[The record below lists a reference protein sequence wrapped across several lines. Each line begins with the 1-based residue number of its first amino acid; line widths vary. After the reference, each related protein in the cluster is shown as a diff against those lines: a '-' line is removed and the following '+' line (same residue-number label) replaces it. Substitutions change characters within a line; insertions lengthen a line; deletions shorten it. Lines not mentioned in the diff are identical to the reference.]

1 MTPTAS
7 VTLELHGVRLEPMS
21 AGHASALA
29 TAAADGELWTLRV
42 TSAPAPG
49 DEAAYVA
56 TAINDGAR
64 LPFVV
69 RDIASNS
76 VIGTTSFHDIVPA
89 LGRVE
94 IGHTW
99 YAKSWQRTHVNT
111 TCKWLLLR
119 HAFEVLGCGVVGFRA
134 DNFNLVSQAAIARLG
149 AKRDGVIRHH
159 ALRRDGTVRDTVM
172 FSIVAG
178 EWPEINAH
186 LTDKL
191 AQRGKRC

>member
-21 AGHASALA
+21 AEHASALA

>member
-21 AGHASALA
+21 AGHAPALA

-56 TAINDGAR
+56 TALNDGAR

-149 AKRDGVIRHH
+149 AKRDGVLRHH

-178 EWPEINAH
+178 EWPEINTH

>member
-149 AKRDGVIRHH
+149 AKRDGVLRHH

>member
-21 AGHASALA
+21 AEHASALA

-149 AKRDGVIRHH
+149 AKRDGVLRHH

-191 AQRGKRC
+191 AQRGKQC

>member
-1 MTPTAS
+1 MTPIAP
-7 VTLELHGVRLEPMS
+7 VTLALHGVRLEPMTID
-21 AGHASALA
+21 HAPALA

-42 TSAPAPG
+42 TSAPVPG
-49 DEAAYVA
+49 DEAAYIA
-56 TAINDGAR
+56 TALNDGAR

-69 RDIASNS
+69 RDMASDT
-76 VIGTTSFHDIVPA
+76 VIGTTSYHDIVHA

-99 YAKSWQRTHVNT
+99 YAKTWQRTHVNT

-134 DNFNLVSQAAIARLG
+134 DNFNLISQAAIVRLG

-178 EWPEINAH
+178 EWPEIDAH
-186 LTDKL
+186 LTYQL
-191 AQRGKRC
+191 AQRGKQC